1 MGLIDGASGLGGG
14 YYTSIRRHCVGGPS
28 VASPVGHVESA
39 GGINAIDGDVLIR
52 QRDSGLACLG
62 RAWGLQEVHGAVA
75 DYGPVSLCIEK
86 KGSLLVDGYV
96 AWEIR
101 PAIVVDAAEKSEVAS
116 HAIARDEVGIVNES
130 LQDGNVD
137 EVLAQ
142 CDVPGIGIRQCLRGR
157 DTLARQ
163 SCVNELGED
172 VHSGTG
178 AADRHALSDQ
188 GVQRALHRCALPE
201 VYVVGLIAAG
211 NPERLSMLDLVE
223 DERIVV
229 GGAFGND
236 ESGNRV
242 FVGAELLDVGI
253 VGVGSCRADYEEV
266 SVAAAL
272 AHPLE
277 GCVDVGTSAHEHGA
291 CGCGGS
297 DVGGIADAKIGILFC
312 GERGTGERQGEQKKS
327 DGSH

>member
-1 MGLIDGASGLGGG
+1 MLFHFLMGLIDGASGLSGGH
-14 YYTSIRRHCVGGPS
+14 YTSIRRNCVGGPS

-52 QRDSGLACLG
+52 QGDSGLACLG
-62 RAWGLQEVHGAVA
+62 RTWGLQKVHGAVA
-75 DYGPVSLCIEK
+75 DYGPVALGVEEK
-86 KGSLLVDGYV
+86 RSLLVDGDV
-96 AWEIR
+96 AREIR
-101 PAIVVDAAEKSEVAS
+101 PAVGVDTAEKSKVAS
-116 HAIARDEVGIVNES
+116 HTIARDEVGIVNES
-130 LQDGNVD
+130 LQDGDVD

-142 CDVPGIGIRQCLRGR
+142 SDVPGIGIRQCLRGR

-163 SCVNELGED
+163 SRVNELGED
-172 VHSGTG
+172 IHSGTG

-188 GVQRALHRCALPE
+188 SVQRTLHRGVLPE
-201 VYVVGLIAAG
+201 VDVVRLIAAG
-211 NPERLSMLDLVE
+211 NPERLSMLDLVD
-223 DERIVV
+223 DERIVG
-229 GGAFGND
+229 GGAVGND

-277 GCVDVGTSAHEHGA
+277 SCVDVGTSAHEHGA

-297 DVGGIADAKIGILFC
+297 DVGGIADAKIGIL
-312 GERGTGERQGEQKKS
+312 
-327 DGSH
+327 